1 MKAVRE
7 RESLLLQRRK
17 LKVFHVLRPKIIE
30 NCWISMEE
38 TSSVALLVPHTRE
51 QQVVAFTPELEATI
65 GAHLQDESGKQR
77 QATDS
82 LIQVIEKLSKI
93 VEKRPRRC
101 SLSGKKRPHLPCTS
115 VPLQN
120 NRGEGKDAPSKRAK
134 GSEGPTGGAS
144 EEECYHLEGTQE
156 TCGHRTVTCYQC
168 SLCRFTSP
176 VLSQLKEHLQQHD
189 EQQNDVILMCSECCF
204 TSGQQEE
211 LEAHIREHLSHG
223 DCAKGNLLELRSSVE
238 KGMEFFG
245 EEAGGLQASAEDEE
259 AKASHEG
266 GAEGAPTRKK
276 WYSYEQYGMYRCLIC
291 SYVCGQQRMLKTHA
305 WKHAGLVDC
314 SYPVFEDESE
324 MPSLQVP
331 APAEEAVVV
340 LTSVGSTPE
349 TLHATPSF
357 QINLCPT
364 PADCQEK
371 PAEEPEEAD
380 TPKVPVAEEPVVEV
394 QVTTEQEQEP
404 SGLDSL
410 LSSAQKI
417 ISCSPNSA
425 GHVNV
430 IVERLPGAE
439 EPVATKPFILSH
451 DTEASKRLL
460 AEEPHTVYYEEE
472 EVVIGWCNG
481 DSQQGGAEP
490 PEDVPADENVPPARR
505 RTHSESLRLHSLAAE
520 ALVAMP
526 TRTPELMKASIKSIV
541 ELSAQSP
548 GVGPRFVEIASAG
561 EELAAMEDA
570 AGAALVGL
578 ELQAPLKDGA
588 AEGPAKVGISVSL
601 LTVIEKLR
609 ERTDQNASDEDIL
622 KELQDNAQSQPS
634 SEGAAPEGNLVEFI
648 PDSERPY
655 RCRLCRYS
663 SGNKGYI
670 KQHLRVHRQRQ
681 PYQCPICE
689 HIAQDSKDLENHM
702 INHCKTRTYHCKQCT
717 ETFYYKSQLRNHE
730 RDQHGLGDS
739 TATLIPVT
747 ETTAAMEES
756 EEKTAD
762 EDACSVQKIYKCDVC
777 EYSSSTYVGV
787 RNHRRVHNSDK
798 PYRCCSCDFATTN
811 MNSLKSHMR
820 RHPQEHQAVQL
831 LEQYRCSMCGYVCSH
846 PPSLKSH
853 MWKHAGDQN
862 YNYEQVNKAINEA
875 ISQSSR
881 SPSIPQKAAG
891 AVLEQA
897 CVLSGGPER
906 ATPTPDPPPGIPLET
921 VPGACVPAAAAEVVQ
936 HLSQDGGT
944 PDGPEKAAA
953 PPRAGMEYCVLLF
966 CCCICGLESPSKER
980 LMEHMKEHE
989 GEIISIILNKE
1000 QQGGVQAAAAPG
1012 VGP

>member
-1 MKAVRE
+1 MT
-7 RESLLLQRRK
+7 LLFFL
-17 LKVFHVLRPKIIE
+17 L
-30 NCWISMEE
+30 SGMEE
-38 TSSVALLVPHTRE
+38 TSSVALLVPHARE
-51 QQVVAFTPELEATI
+51 QQDPAFTPERGVAVGT
-65 GAHLQDESGKQR
+65 HLHDESGKQQR

-101 SLSGKKRPHLPCTS
+101 TLSGKKRPHLTCTAS
-115 VPLQN
+115 VPLT
-120 NRGEGKDAPSKRAK
+120 ESKVWEIVDTPSKKAK
-134 GSEGPTGGAS
+134 TTESPMAGTPQEGDPQV
-144 EEECYHLEGTQE
+144 EYYQLEGAQDS
-156 TCGHRTVTCYQC
+156 CGHRTVTCYQC
-168 SLCRFTSP
+168 SLCRFISP
-176 VLSQLKEHLQQHD
+176 ALSQLKEHLQQHD
-189 EQQNDVILMCSECCF
+189 EQENDVILVCSECCF
-204 TSGQQEE
+204 TSRQQEE
-211 LEAHIREHLSHG
+211 LEAHIREHLSSG
-223 DCAKGNLLELRSSVE
+223 DGDAKDPSSDPQDGMGKEQEHLAE
-238 KGMEFFG
+238 K
-245 EEAGGLQASAEDEE
+245 AASVPMSTEDEE
-259 AKASHEG
+259 AKVG
-266 GAEGAPTRKK
+266 GDGGEPERKK

-314 SYPVFEDESE
+314 SYPIFEDESPE
-324 MPSLQVP
+324 RPSTQLP
-331 APAEEAVVV
+331 TPTEEALVV
-340 LTSVGSTPE
+340 LTSVGGPAE
-349 TLHATPSF
+349 TLHAAPSF
-357 QINLCPT
+357 QIKLCPSA
-364 PADCQEK
+364 PEPQEK

-380 TPKVPVAEEPVVEV
+380 APKGPVAEEPVLEV
-394 QVTTEQEQEP
+394 QVTTEQEPEPEQEP
-404 SGLDSL
+404 PGLDSL

-439 EPVATKPFILSH
+439 EPVASKPFLLSP
-451 DTEASKRLL
+451 DGEAGKRLL
-460 AEEPHTVYYEEE
+460 EGGEEEEEEEPQPVYFEEE

-481 DSQQGGAEP
+481 ETQQQTGAT
-490 PEDVPADENVPPARR
+490 DGANDALATDENVPPARR

-526 TRTPELMKASIKSIV
+526 MRAPELVKASFKSIV
-541 ELSAQSP
+541 ELSAGGP
-548 GVGPRFVEIASAG
+548 GGVGQRLMEIASAG
-561 EELAAMEDA
+561 DELASVGDA
-570 AGAALVGL
+570 TSATLVGL
-578 ELQAPLKDGA
+578 DLQAPPRDGSS
-588 AEGPAKVGISVSL
+588 EGPAKTGISTSL

-634 SEGAAPEGNLVEFI
+634 GGEGAAVPEGNLVEFI

-689 HIAQDSKDLENHM
+689 HIAQDSKDLESHM
-702 INHCKTRTYHCKQCT
+702 INHCKTRMYHCKQCS

-730 RDQHGLGDS
+730 RDLHGLGDS
-739 TATLIPVT
+739 AAALVPVT
-747 ETTAAMEES
+747 ETVAAGEES
-756 EEKTAD
+756 EEKAAD
-762 EDACSVQKIYKCDVC
+762 EEASSIQKIYKCDVC
-777 EYSSSTYVGV
+777 DYTSSTYVGV
-787 RNHRRVHNSDK
+787 RNHRRIHNSDK

-881 SPSIPQKAAG
+881 SPSIPQKAT
-891 AVLEQA
+891 AVVEQA
-897 CVLSGGPER
+897 CVVSSAVEKATPKLDTTVAISMDSGGAAFPGTSTEALQR
-906 ATPTPDPPPGIPLET
+906 PPQDSGT
-921 VPGACVPAAAAEVVQ
+921 VEKV
-936 HLSQDGGT
+936 GGH
-944 PDGPEKAAA
+944 
-953 PPRAGMEYCVLLF
+953 PRPGMEYCVLLF
-966 CCCICGLESPSKER
+966 CCCICNFESPSKEQ
-980 LMEHMKEHE
+980 LMEHMKDHE

-1000 QQGGVQAAAAPG
+1000 QQGVQAAVPSAEH
-1012 VGP
+1012 